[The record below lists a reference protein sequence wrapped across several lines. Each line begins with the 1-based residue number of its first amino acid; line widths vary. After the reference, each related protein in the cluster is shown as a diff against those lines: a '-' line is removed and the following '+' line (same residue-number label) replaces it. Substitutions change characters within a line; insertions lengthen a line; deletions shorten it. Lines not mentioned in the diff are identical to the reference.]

1 MDIEGKTIRQTQR
14 IRLSGDEAVALV
26 EALQSFVGHE
36 IVISEGI
43 TRERGGRGYDRHA
56 ATNSRFSFMA
66 DQVFGYMISGELFGI
81 ESKGG
86 SNFYCLSFRSVVRFE
101 WREGILTI
109 TEHYED
115 NTARQTVIQKS
126 DI

>member
-56 ATNSRFSFMA
+56 ATNSRFSFMV
-66 DQVFGYMISGELFGI
+66 DQVFGYTISGELFGI

-86 SNFYCLSFRSVVRFE
+86 SNFYCLSFLSVVQFE
-101 WREGILTI
+101 WQEGILTI

-115 NTARQTVIQKS
+115 NTARQTVVQRIAA
-126 DI
+126 